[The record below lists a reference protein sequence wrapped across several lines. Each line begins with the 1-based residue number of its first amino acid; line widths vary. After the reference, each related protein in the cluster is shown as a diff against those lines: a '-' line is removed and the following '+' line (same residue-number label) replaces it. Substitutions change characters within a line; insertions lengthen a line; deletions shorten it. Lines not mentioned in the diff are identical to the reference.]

1 MKKYFFMY
9 CCLPMLLLM
18 SCTATFNW
26 REIRFNEQGFVALLP
41 AKNHLEQKSIA
52 FENQQLMMTMV
63 AAKAGGILFAVGT
76 IPYLTKDVSGE
87 ALMRWM
93 SSNTEK
99 IVHSQ
104 VPVQMI
110 QFEVKTAQT
119 PKQIIPAQGYNLK
132 GFGPDGIYRIYW
144 VRWIIRK
151 DEGDQERI
159 YQLSAIQ
166 SFNTEP
172 SEQVKTQ
179 TTEQIETFMGGFH
192 PD

>member
-1 MKKYFFMY
+1 
-9 CCLPMLLLM
+9 MLLLM